1 MKNSSSLYL
10 EILEMLLDVDEKM
23 YHGIVESLLY
33 LIASRADIMYSV
45 RKCAR
50 FQYAPK
56 ESYLT
61 TIMRII
67 GYLIGNTKLGLWYP
81 RFSHLYF
88 IGYSDADFTGDQN
101 DGQTLGKSLIS
112 WHKKNHLLDSTIKSE
127 YLVVESCGTQ
137 LL

>member
-61 TIMRII
+61 DVKLII
-67 GYLIGNTKLGLWYP
+67 QYLIGTTNMGLWYP
-81 RFSHLYF
+81 SM
-88 IGYSDADFTGDQN
+88 IV
-101 DGQTLGKSLIS
+101 LI
-112 WHKKNHLLDSTIKSE
+112 
-127 YLVVESCGTQ
+127 
-137 LL
+137 